1 MNNKPQLT
9 IRAILIGLMLIW
21 LPSVS
26 EAATYGAG
34 IENSRWN
41 LLDSVFDCSLT
52 QDIPGYGKAVFRHRA
67 GEALTFYLESEG
79 RMMRPGRGS
88 LVVEAPAWR
97 PGVAPRPVGAI
108 EVAES
113 NRPVSLDRRQTMIL
127 ISGLLDGMA
136 PTLTRQA
143 WYSSDLIRVRLSNVN
158 FAQPFESYRSC
169 VASLLPVNYDQ
180 VRRSRIRFASDS
192 ANLSDADRHL
202 LDNIVAYVLAD
213 ATVERIFVDGHSDRA
228 GSRIHNRALSE
239 ERANAV
245 ADYMISQGVAK
256 DRIIVRAHGD
266 QYPVSRR
273 PADNRRATIRL
284 ERQGERPEMQRAS
297 SGTDGES
304 NG

>member
-1 MNNKPQLT
+1 MKLSPLLT
-9 IRAILIGLMLIW
+9 TRTILMGLMLTM
-21 LPSVS
+21 LPLVS
-26 EAATYGAG
+26 HGGTYGAG

-41 LLDSVFDCSLT
+41 LLDSVFDCTLT

-67 GEALTFYLESEG
+67 GENLTFYLESNG
-79 RMMRPGRGS
+79 QLMRPGRGS

-108 EVAES
+108 QVARS
-113 NRPVSLDRRQTMIL
+113 NRPVSLDRRQTMVL

-158 FAQPFESYRSC
+158 FAQPFEGYRSC

-180 VRRSRIRFASDS
+180 ARRNRIRFASDS
-192 ANLSDADRHL
+192 TSLSDTDRHL

-213 ATVERIFVDGHSDRA
+213 ATVERIFVDGHSDRI

-239 ERANAV
+239 ERANVV

-266 QYPVSRR
+266 QYPVSGR

-284 ERQGERPEMQRAS
+284 ERQGDRPDMQRAS
-297 SGTDGES
+297 NGSDAES

>member
-1 MNNKPQLT
+1 M
-9 IRAILIGLMLIW
+9 LIGLMLTG

-158 FAQPFESYRSC
+158 FAQPFEGYRSC

-213 ATVERIFVDGHSDRA
+213 ATVERIFVDGHSDRV

-239 ERANAV
+239 ERANVV

-266 QYPVSRR
+266 QYPISRR

-297 SGTDGES
+297 NGADGES